1 MQAVYMFTTKNRSR
15 AQDTFVIRID
25 DIVERDMF
33 RFTMTVLLK
42 WLGLAESVTV
52 DSLEACCFI
61 SEKDHN
67 DGTKKYVSKGSA
79 KLKMRQIVMLEHA
92 LEITELRKSMDY
104 PLVGLESKVTDT

>member
-42 WLGLAESVTV
+42 WLGLAN
-52 DSLEACCFI
+52 L
-61 SEKDHN
+61 
-67 DGTKKYVSKGSA
+67 
-79 KLKMRQIVMLEHA
+79 
-92 LEITELRKSMDY
+92 
-104 PLVGLESKVTDT
+104 